1 MHKAE
6 EVSPIIKEKNKMPID
21 CGGKFKS
28 QTDKKKHKQ
37 EYPNGS
43 CANIELKGGLEME
56 EKKEEI
62 VEEVQEEESTEAVKE
77 IVKIKMP
84 KEQAKEEWKKYVDVL
99 KKRKE
104 KYLKTMKAAM
114 YHMKEGRELID
125 VYKVMKAAG
134 LNENNQPR
142 LAIAR
147 ADLKEVYF
155 EKRDAGSGIYGTGAQ
170 YSGVAWNKDRVSL
183 PDSIFKIHWER
194 KGDSRWDIE
203 KKVIK
208 TKVPM
213 IPVEI
218 LPDGDLKNYY
228 ILWEADEWEE
238 LPQTKDPLLLK
249 RISENLFVILGAWDT
264 TELEQSI
271 ISGGK

>member
-1 MHKAE
+1 MTKK
-6 EVSPIIKEKNKMPID
+6 SRCLS

-37 EYPNGS
+37 KYPNGS

-62 VEEVQEEESTEAVKE
+62 VEEVQEEAEEPKEAVKE

-104 KYLKTMKAAM
+104 KYLQTMKSAM

-125 VYKVMKAAG
+125 VYKTIKSAG
-134 LNENNQPR
+134 LNENNEPR

-147 ADLKEVYF
+147 ADLKEVRF
-155 EKRDAGSGIYGTGAQ
+155 EKRDEGSGIFDCGSGGYG
-170 YSGVAWNKDRVSL
+170 YKDDVNL
-183 PDSIFKIHWER
+183 PQKTFSVHWER
-194 KGDSRWDIE
+194 RDGESESSWNIKN
-203 KKVIK
+203 KTIK

-228 ILWEADEWEE
+228 ILWEANEWEE
-238 LPQTKDPLLLK
+238 LPETKDPLLLK
-249 RISENLFVILGAWDT
+249 RISENLFVILGAWDL